1 LKGDLLNRQAMMA
14 IQGYVNQPL
23 RGLLFLSALAAA
35 WPLAPSARA
44 QDLTEDRRVAVAERL
59 SESTVQIEVG
69 RTTGSG
75 FVVGPERL
83 VVTNAHV
90 VHGFRRAQ
98 VVVEFKDRDRRR
110 ARVLAYDEAHDLAV
124 LEAEGEVRARPLPLG
139 DPDAVRVGQT
149 VLAFGSPFGLSGTLT
164 QGIVSARRDLPG
176 SEVHGLIQTDAPI
189 NPGNSGGPLVNA
201 RGEVIGVNTA
211 ILSRSGGSQGIGFA
225 VPSSYVSALLGEVQ
239 QALARRR
246 ATEPAEAERAVA
258 RGEAAPPE
266 PDARGPRGDDELGPV
281 WLGILGGDFE
291 GEGGGVQV
299 QQVVPGSP
307 AAEAGLRGALDQAPS
322 FVRRLRIPWTGH
334 IIVAVD
340 GRRVRGMQDLKRALL
355 RHRPG
360 ERATV
365 SVTVGPGAV
374 TGETLVVLAPPP
386 VDPTGALAPR
396 RGR

>member
-1 LKGDLLNRQAMMA
+1 LNPQATMA
-14 IQGYVNQPL
+14 IKGYVNRPL
-23 RGLLFLSALAAA
+23 RGLLFVVALATA
-35 WPLAPSARA
+35 WPLAPAARA
-44 QDLTEDRRVAVAERL
+44 QDLTEDRRIAVAERL
-59 SESTVQIEVG
+59 AESTVQIQVG
-69 RTTGSG
+69 QTTGSG
-75 FVVGPERL
+75 FVIGPERL

-90 VHGFRRAQ
+90 VHGFRRAP
-98 VVVEFKDRDRRR
+98 VVVEFVGQDRRR

-124 LEAEGEVRARPLPLG
+124 LEVEGEVRARPLPLG
-139 DPDAVRVGQT
+139 DPDSVRVGQT

-176 SEVHGLIQTDAPI
+176 SEAHGLIQTDAPI

-225 VPSSYVSALLGEVQ
+225 VPSSYVSALLDEVQ
-239 QALARRR
+239 QALAQRRS
-246 ATEPAEAERAVA
+246 AEPARAERALA
-258 RGEAAPPE
+258 RGD
-266 PDARGPRGDDELGPV
+266 DARADASAQRGAGAADRDRAGRQDELGPV

-307 AAEAGLRGALDQAPS
+307 AAEAGLRGARDRAPS
-322 FVRRLRIPWTGH
+322 FVRRLRIPWRGH

-340 GRRVRGMQDLKRALL
+340 GHRIRGMQDLKRALF

-374 TGETLVVLAPPP
+374 SGEAMVVLEPPP
-386 VDPTGALAPR
+386 PAATAHP
-396 RGR
+396 